1 MANIVVNEVSQN
13 YTYNVGNSEYCTVAL
28 PITACWGPAYTYGE
42 SAEDAPGWKRFRATR
57 SGVEEF
63 IRTYRGPSSLYRAA
77 KDYSYHQALTLLTS
91 GYDVLVYRLC
101 PGEESYGDIGN
112 LHVTA
117 KYPGTFGNNIEVA
130 VMPSNPNS
138 STYTM
143 VVYVLDSYGNKTA
156 LENISFV
163 YDESYATDAIPY
175 IADIESSFINVYYSN
190 VDGPVTGSIKLSN
203 GTDSFSDDNENNQ
216 HGVSFVLN
224 RYSVLG
230 ECPTAAELRD
240 TKQATA
246 KRYYDDSKLL
256 NVEVSRK
263 WYNNKITHSA
273 NFVKSPSVVCYVGL
287 SGATEH
293 KLPEPSGYTISKI
306 LTNGMTAIDTWSDR
320 ALESV
325 NGEVGGAKLYLYGGQ
340 VTVTP
345 GTVSIN
351 YKVDGQT
358 TQLSDSGLGPRG
370 QLQNTEGINKGTV
383 DYDTG
388 AVVLTDITTG
398 EVTVT
403 YSAEVHGDFG
413 TSQPGIHTDENLT
426 HAESSGLSQ
435 AKKFVN
441 YAAQWVQGGVDVLYN
456 VSVTPSDAN
465 STSVTTSPD
474 MSVITISPGKML
486 LPGSVIVTTEHS
498 EYYDKGD
505 GNFVGVT
512 SAEKPIDY
520 DSADI
525 NLGVLSNVTD
535 ATIHYI
541 TIPKI
546 DNATVKY
553 AGWGTVDVDM
563 RPVSGNYLE
572 DDVVHV
578 LLTTNM
584 YESSA
589 DNPYTLITEI
599 PSVDVYADTHIS
611 IYDTLTNPGSMGM
624 VGTSFEW
631 DDISVESEYVKLY
644 MLNATNLSKLQPY
657 LEWLYTS
664 ACGVYSELNDKL
676 SYSPN
681 RIMSPGWDDQD
692 MSIFGTVTTT
702 SLGVSP
708 IHSAIMNA
716 AYHSRCAA
724 GYIDVP
730 VCLRPTVTSEESDA
744 IYDYAVKLSGIS
756 PNSLSENDSIFATHS
771 AMFAPWCQYTYAG
784 MSRPARANPSF
795 IELLLRRSMILNQ
808 SLQYEWVLPSSRVNN
823 IKISK
828 PDYRITRTLL
838 NRWQGDSGVG
848 INVIT
853 NLPDTGTTIWGNSTL
868 WTVPP
873 ATYNALQNLS
883 TRLLMNALKNI
894 VYISGINIS
903 FSYNNSEAYSRFHA
917 ACTPLLDA
925 MKSAG
930 AIDGYYIR
938 MEADIN
944 GLDQVNANSAIGKI
958 YLVVN
963 GVINNITV
971 DLIALPPG
979 TDLTQVQ

>member
-101 PGEESYGDIGN
+101 PGEESYGDIGK
-112 LHVTA
+112 LHITA
-117 KYPGTFGNNIEVA
+117 KYPGTFGNNIEVS
-130 VMPSNPNS
+130 VMQSNPNS
-138 STYTM
+138 STYTI
-143 VVYVLDSYGNKTA
+143 VVYVLDNYGNKTA

-163 YDESYATDAIPY
+163 YDESDATDAVPY
-175 IADIESSFINVYYSN
+175 IADVESSFINVYYSN

-203 GTDSFSDDNENNQ
+203 GTDGVSGDNENNQ
-216 HGVSFVLN
+216 YGVPFVLN

-230 ECPTAAELRD
+230 ECPTAAEFRD
-240 TKQATA
+240 TQQATA
-246 KRYYDDSKLL
+246 ERYYGDAKL
-256 NVEVSRK
+256 VDVKVSRK
-263 WYNNKITHSA
+263 WYDNKITNSA
-273 NFVKSPSVVCYVGL
+273 HFVKSPSVVCHVA
-287 SGATEH
+287 SSDRTEH
-293 KLPEPSGYTISKI
+293 KLPQPSGYTVSKI
-306 LTNGMTAIDTWSDR
+306 LPNGMRAIDTWSRKDS
-320 ALESV
+320 EKV
-325 NGEVGGAKLYLYGGQ
+325 NGEASGAKLSLYGGE

-345 GTVSIN
+345 GTVHIEYRGDGITELN
-351 YKVDGQT
+351 DVDANGELCT
-358 TQLSDSGLGPRG
+358 SGMPSVK
-370 QLQNTEGINKGTV
+370 KGTV
-383 DYDTG
+383 DYTTG
-388 AVVLTDITTG
+388 AVVLTDITEG
-398 EVTVT
+398 VVTVN
-403 YSAEVHGDFG
+403 YSAKVHGNFG
-413 TSQPGIHTDENLT
+413 TDIDEMLDQNGVLDQ
-426 HAESSGLSQ
+426 ARSRGLEIPYS
-435 AKKFVN
+435 FVN
-441 YAAQWVQGGVDVLYN
+441 YATNWVHGKVDVLYN
-456 VSVTPSDAN
+456 LVPDPDRE
-465 STSVTTSPD
+465 STHWSQD
-474 MSVITISPGKML
+474 MGVIIKLSEDKML
-486 LPGSVIVTTEHS
+486 LPGSVIVKTEHS
-498 EYYDKGD
+498 EYCDKGD
-505 GNFVGVT
+505 GNFIGIT

-520 DSADI
+520 NSADI

-553 AGWGTVDVDM
+553 AGWGTADVTMGPSD
-563 RPVSGNYLE
+563 E
-572 DDVVHV
+572 VVHV

-584 YESSA
+584 YGSSS

-611 IYDTLTNPGSMGM
+611 IYDTLTNPASMEM
-624 VGTSFEW
+624 VGTSFVWEPLS
-631 DDISVESEYVKLY
+631 IESEYVKRY

-664 ACGVYSELNDKL
+664 ACSVYSELNDKL

-681 RIMSPGWDDQD
+681 RIISPGWDDQD

-716 AYHSRCAA
+716 AYHSRCAT

-730 VCLRPTVTSEESDA
+730 VCLRPTVTSGESDA

-853 NLPDTGTTIWGNSTL
+853 NLPDTGTTVWGNSTL

-883 TRLLMNALKNI
+883 TRLLINALKNI